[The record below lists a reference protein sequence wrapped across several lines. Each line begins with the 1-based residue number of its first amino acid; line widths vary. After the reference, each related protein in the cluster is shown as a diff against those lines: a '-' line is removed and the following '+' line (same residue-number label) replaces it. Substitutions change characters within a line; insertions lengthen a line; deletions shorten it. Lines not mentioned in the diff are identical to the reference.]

1 MPCIFRVNSWRFQC
15 WHEGILGTMTFQ
27 ELRRQITQMA
37 IRSAIQAT
45 EALPIDRQGAAVRR
59 LVLLGAH
66 VAPLRRKVRQ
76 RMMLA
81 LGDQV
86 PTGAESRFFKHVGWF
101 LSNSL
106 ATFHGGIA
114 ATPVISQIKFDES
127 IHVLDN
133 AFAEKRGVVL
143 TAAHWSGH
151 ELVAAVIARRH
162 PMVML
167 VRQASTPE
175 RIARKLKWY
184 QALGVE
190 TVLRPRQTS
199 TIADAVAYLKVLKS
213 GKMLAVTPDLL
224 ADPGTG
230 VEVSIFGRPARL
242 HGGAFAIAIAAR
254 APMIRVS
261 GKWQPDSSIVV
272 KFERAPPPPNTDD
285 RETAVRVCV
294 QDWCRWFE
302 ETLRTNP
309 ENWLFWLD
317 KSWSRLLRMPPGTA
331 SAE

>member
-1 MPCIFRVNSWRFQC
+1 MTR
-15 WHEGILGTMTFQ
+15 TFQ
-27 ELRRQITQMA
+27 ELRRQITQRTIQTA
-37 IRSAIQAT
+37 ILTT
-45 EALPIDRQGAAVRR
+45 EAVPIDHQRSWVRGLVSLAA
-59 LVLLGAH
+59 H
-66 VAPLRRKVRQ
+66 IPSLRRKVRQ
-76 RMMLA
+76 HMILA

-86 PTGAESRFFKHVGWF
+86 PARAENRFFEHVGWF

-114 ATPVISQIKFDES
+114 ATPVISQVRFDES
-127 IHVLDN
+127 ITVLDD
-133 AFAEKRGVVL
+133 AVAEKRGVVL
-143 TAAHWSGH
+143 TVPHWSGH

-167 VRQASTPE
+167 VRQAATTE
-175 RIARKLKWY
+175 RTDRKAKWY
-184 QALGVE
+184 RALGAE
-190 TVLRPRQTS
+190 TVLRPKQAS

-224 ADPGTG
+224 ADPGSG

-261 GKWQPDSSIVV
+261 GKWQPDSSVV
-272 KFERAPPPPNTDD
+272 IEFERAPLPPSTDD
-285 RETAVRVCV
+285 RATAVRVCV

-302 ETLRTNP
+302 EKLRANP

-317 KSWSRLLRMPPGTA
+317 KRWSRLLRLTA
-331 SAE
+331 PIAGAE